1 MGILSIAK
9 KEKSDKPLLQS
20 MLEHVTGRN
29 LDPRRTTYSSEQEH
43 VGKGYH
49 QTIYVERHENLRTGD
64 VVVTR
69 ERGNIA

>member
-9 KEKSDKPLLQS
+9 REKSDKPLTQAV
-20 MLEHVTGRN
+20 LEQLTGRN
-29 LDPRRTTYSSEQEH
+29 LDPRRTTYTNEQLP
-43 VGKGYH
+43 VGRGYH

-64 VVVTR
+64 VVVVK